1 MTRAEYIKIAD
12 AIARNNWDEQPTI
25 QYERYTIS
33 QFQGTA
39 FDSDYKSYKIQWKE
53 WRATISPVIGASRV
67 IEMVAKRASNNE
79 LKAFQILTN
88 VGAPIPPVYQ
98 VIHGKDATHMIFMKM
113 MPGSE
118 LYSISDESSWVLTAE
133 KLAKIHLAF
142 WNESPDDENVV
153 PNFPV
158 SDELERRLKR
168 AYGNVFRTKMWKEYL
183 DKAMD
188 RFVHAPKTLIHGDL
202 FPVNILVNGS
212 NICLIDWENAT
223 HFSYMMDLGRL
234 TSIIDRKTLKPM
246 CPCADAVIE
255 AYYNKVKDRLG
266 LSYEDYLHDIRIAQ
280 FIELASYYSPGWL
293 PEGDRAYNEEISK
306 KLIEIVARDRNY

>member
-1 MTRAEYIKIAD
+1 MTKAECFKIAN

-25 QYERYTIS
+25 QYDKYTIS

-39 FDSDYKSYKIQWKE
+39 FVSDYKSYMIQWKE
-53 WRATISPVIGASRV
+53 WKPTTSPVIGISRSF
-67 IEMVAKRASNNE
+67 EMVAKRASINE
-79 LKAFQILTN
+79 VKAFQMLTN
-88 VGAPIPPVYQ
+88 AGAPIPPVYQ
-98 VIHGKDATHMIFMKM
+98 VIPGNDATYMIFMKM

-133 KLAKIHLAF
+133 KLAKIHLTF
-142 WNESPDDENVV
+142 WNESSDYENVV
-153 PNFPV
+153 PNFPE
-158 SDELERRLKR
+158 SDELERGLKR
-168 AYGNVFRTKMWKEYL
+168 AYGNVFKTKMWKEYL

-188 RFVHAPKTLIHGDL
+188 RFVHAPKTLVHGDL
-202 FPVNILVNGS
+202 FPVNILVNGN

-246 CPCADAVIE
+246 CPCSDAVIE
-255 AYYNKVKDRLG
+255 AYYNMVKDRLG
-266 LSYEDYLHDIRIAQ
+266 LSYEDYLHDVRIAQ
-280 FIELASYYSPGWL
+280 FIELASYYSPGWI

-306 KLIEIVARDRNY
+306 RLIEIVARDQNY

>member
-25 QYERYTIS
+25 HYERYTIS

-88 VGAPIPPVYQ
+88 VGAPIPSVYQ

-118 LYSISDESSWVLTAE
+118 LYSISNESSWVLTAE
-133 KLAKIHLAF
+133 KLAKIHFLWISRGPLF
-142 WNESPDDENVV
+142 RGEKSPQEKIGGR
-153 PNFPV
+153 PLWAAPRSSFI
-158 SDELERRLKR
+158 RLWR
-168 AYGNVFRTKMWKEYL
+168 GCCP
-183 DKAMD
+183 
-188 RFVHAPKTLIHGDL
+188 AP
-202 FPVNILVNGS
+202 
-212 NICLIDWENAT
+212 W
-223 HFSYMMDLGRL
+223 
-234 TSIIDRKTLKPM
+234 
-246 CPCADAVIE
+246 
-255 AYYNKVKDRLG
+255 
-266 LSYEDYLHDIRIAQ
+266 
-280 FIELASYYSPGWL
+280 SPGSR
-293 PEGDRAYNEEISK
+293 G
-306 KLIEIVARDRNY
+306 

>member
-1 MTRAEYIKIAD
+1 M
-12 AIARNNWDEQPTI
+12 
-25 QYERYTIS
+25 
-33 QFQGTA
+33 
-39 FDSDYKSYKIQWKE
+39 
-53 WRATISPVIGASRV
+53 IGVSRSF
-67 IEMVAKRASNNE
+67 EMVAKRASSNE
-79 LKAFQILTN
+79 MKALQILKN

-98 VIHGKDATHMIFMKM
+98 MIPGTDATCMIFMKM

-118 LYSISDESSWVLTAE
+118 LYSISDESSWVLTTE

-142 WNESPDDENVV
+142 WNENSDLENII
-153 PNFPV
+153 PNFPE

-168 AYGNVFRTKMWKEYL
+168 AYGNVFRTKMWKVYL

-188 RFVHAPKTLIHGDL
+188 RFVHAPKTLVHGDL
-202 FPVNILVNGS
+202 FPVNILVDGN
-212 NICLIDWENAT
+212 NISLIDWENAT
-223 HFSYMMDLGRL
+223 NFSYMMDLGRL

-246 CPCADAVIE
+246 CPCADAVID

-280 FIELASYYSPGWL
+280 FIELASWYSPGWL

-306 KLIEIVARDRNY
+306 KLIEIVARDRHH